1 MISEAFNEND
11 IIYKKII
18 AEGVFNGE
26 SKYFAIQSKIMNES
40 LSTHGLD
47 GKKIITGNLIFS
59 NLYKKS
65 HKKIRLIRNY
75 SEGFYK
81 FTIFR
86 S

>member
-59 NLYKKS
+59 NLYKKVI
-65 HKKIRLIRNY
+65 KKNTSY
-75 SEGFYK
+75 SQLL
-81 FTIFR
+81 
-86 S
+86 